1 MSTLEVSDIPE
12 TWLQRL
18 DARAREQG
26 RDRSQ
31 IVREILARE
40 LDHEDTPDRVRGFDV
55 ALAPIRQGF
64 AESGESE
71 EILTAL
77 LDEGLRSARRQS
89 DSIQPDQSGTRQ
101 Q

>member
-1 MSTLEVSDIPE
+1 MSDIPE
-12 TWLQRL
+12 TWIERL

-40 LDHEDTPDRVRGFDV
+40 LDHEDTPDMVRGFDA

-64 AESGESE
+64 AESGKSE
-71 EILTAL
+71 AELTAL

-89 DSIQPDQSGTRQ
+89 GSVQLGHSETR
-101 Q
+101 